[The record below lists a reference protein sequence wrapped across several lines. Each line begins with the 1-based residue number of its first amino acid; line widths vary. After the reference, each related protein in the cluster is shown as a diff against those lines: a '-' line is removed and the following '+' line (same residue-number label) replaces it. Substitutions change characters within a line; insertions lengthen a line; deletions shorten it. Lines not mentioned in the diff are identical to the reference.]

1 VSATPPA
8 DAVRARP
15 AHKPRDV
22 RCPTCNA
29 GLPVQDEHARTVA
42 CAYCGTIQKLGE
54 VEARVLGR
62 GPKKKP
68 KFQLRLGDR
77 LQFDGGRYEVVARL
91 LFEEEDE
98 GKTTEEREY
107 LLYSPR
113 RGTLYLDEYEGD
125 WKLLKV
131 WHSQPENQHA
141 YAMDEGA
148 SLRTGDGSSWTCEE
162 SGEYLLRYVDG
173 SLPWVASVG
182 NRVKYASFRGAGG
195 AVLEVERSGKEIEVA
210 RGRKLTVDD
219 VKAAIVSRSAS
230 SPGAEKDQAL
240 AAANRARDDAKQ
252 RASRIVRAVALVC
265 IALNLVGALVTW
277 FRGTNVGRASVPLEK
292 LEGETLVGPWDLPVG
307 LARFDVEAPNL
318 KDEWEAVDLALVEG
332 DDRVV
337 DVMDADL
344 DYYSGYEDGENW
356 SEGSGK
362 ESVYVL
368 VPRAGAW
375 RLLVHAT
382 GGRGES
388 EQATGAPASLEIGV
402 FTGVSLSGPF
412 VFAGVFCMIVWVLA
426 GAVGRSR
433 RVLEEL

>member
-1 VSATPPA
+1 
-8 DAVRARP
+8 
-15 AHKPRDV
+15 
-22 RCPTCNA
+22 
-29 GLPVQDEHARTVA
+29 
-42 CAYCGTIQKLGE
+42 
-54 VEARVLGR
+54 
-62 GPKKKP
+62 
-68 KFQLRLGDR
+68 
-77 LQFDGGRYEVVARL
+77 
-91 LFEEEDE
+91 
-98 GKTTEEREY
+98 
-107 LLYSPR
+107 
-113 RGTLYLDEYEGD
+113 
-125 WKLLKV
+125 
-131 WHSQPENQHA
+131 
-141 YAMDEGA
+141 M
-148 SLRTGDGSSWTCEE
+148 
-162 SGEYLLRYVDG
+162 
-173 SLPWVASVG
+173 
-182 NRVKYASFRGAGG
+182 
-195 AVLEVERSGKEIEVA
+195 LEVERSGKEIEVA